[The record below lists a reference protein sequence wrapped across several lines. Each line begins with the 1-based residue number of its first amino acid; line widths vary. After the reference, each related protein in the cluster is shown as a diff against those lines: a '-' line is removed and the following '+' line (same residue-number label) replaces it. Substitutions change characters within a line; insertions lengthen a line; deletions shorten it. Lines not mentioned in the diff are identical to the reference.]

1 MSHRLGRYPLDP
13 DLASNGRLRLPEHR
27 TIGQRPV
34 HNPAWIPQTLWVDA
48 LPAGLATGC
57 SPLHRACLAMA
68 LAKIGTADTWTE
80 IANHLGLPPALANS
94 IGSVLASWD
103 RAGTWPAIHQH
114 LDQLLQRFRTQPPP
128 INYPRRRVLA
138 CDLDLIDRALADTA
152 DLHPSPLPDPQLRR
166 VFWEAF
172 TGGDIAYTLD
182 RYAIDPDS
190 PAYAAYRADA
200 ADSLDRDRP
209 RLQSMHNRI
218 SQLVGENLGPLTW
231 TPAPRAPVRPT
242 PTASASF
249 STRNPGGAT
258 GLAAAPSSV
267 RIVGL
272 ERGSHEAHLRSP
284 YSPRSPGIKSG
295 QAYGNSPERT
305 PVGQDERTDDSQSGR
320 PVNG

>member
-1 MSHRLGRYPLDP
+1 
-13 DLASNGRLRLPEHR
+13 
-27 TIGQRPV
+27 
-34 HNPAWIPQTLWVDA
+34 
-48 LPAGLATGC
+48 
-57 SPLHRACLAMA
+57 MA
-68 LAKIGTADTWTE
+68 LAKIGTADTWAE

-103 RAGTWPAIHQH
+103 RAGTWPTIHQH

-128 INYPRRRVLA
+128 INYPRRRLLA

-152 DLHPSPLPDPQLRR
+152 DIHPSPLPDPQLRR

-209 RLQSMHNRI
+209 RLQTMHNRI

-231 TPAPRAPVRPT
+231 TTRAPRTCPT
-242 PTASASF
+242 DID
-249 STRNPGGAT
+249 G
-258 GLAAAPSSV
+258 V
-267 RIVGL
+267 RILLDQEPRRRDWPGC
-272 ERGSHEAHLRSP
+272 SP
-284 YSPRSPGIKSG
+284 F
-295 QAYGNSPERT
+295 
-305 PVGQDERTDDSQSGR
+305 
-320 PVNG
+320 